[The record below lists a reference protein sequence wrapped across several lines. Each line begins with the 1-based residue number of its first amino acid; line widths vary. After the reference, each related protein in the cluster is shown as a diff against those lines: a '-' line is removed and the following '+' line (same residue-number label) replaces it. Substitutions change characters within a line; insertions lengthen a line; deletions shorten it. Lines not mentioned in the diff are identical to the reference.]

1 MVATETAQNLME
13 GPGGQR
19 EPKVGHM
26 EDTSVLKPVTDS
38 GKRSFQCLT
47 LQNSSKEGTEP
58 TTNNNF
64 K

>member
-38 GKRSFQCLT
+38 GKRSFQCLMLQIPPQIIT
-47 LQNSSKEGTEP
+47 L
-58 TTNNNF
+58 NNILHTS
-64 K
+64 